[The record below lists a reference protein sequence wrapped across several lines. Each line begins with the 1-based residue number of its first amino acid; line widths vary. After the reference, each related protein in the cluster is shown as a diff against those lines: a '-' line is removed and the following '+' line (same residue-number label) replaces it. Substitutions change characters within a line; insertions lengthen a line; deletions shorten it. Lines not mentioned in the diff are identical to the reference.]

1 MKDAYDFF
9 AGQRGAV
16 ADTKGKTR
24 IRRDHTRMTLMT
36 EAPAGPLHHGGRL
49 REAAARYGIPLEQ
62 WLDLSTG
69 INPQGWPV
77 PAVPAAAWSRLPE
90 DEDGL
95 EAAARAYYDAD
106 HLLPVAG
113 SQAAILALPRL
124 RPPSRVRILSPTYAE
139 HSAAW
144 QSAGHEVTAVT
155 AAGLVRTGTL
165 APSPIVGHS
174 SAARFAGLVRTGA
187 LAHSPQAGEGWG
199 EGDGSGSPT
208 ATLGDGTAM
217 PGGDTVQDFAD
228 DALTACD
235 VLVVINPNN
244 PTGVRFSPERLLDW
258 HDRLA
263 ARGGWLV
270 VDEAFMDVTPE
281 DSLCPFTARPGLI
294 VLRSLGK
301 FFGLAGAR
309 LGFVAAHPT
318 LLAALRHRLG
328 PWTVNAPTR
337 WAARLALT
345 DGDWQAQARP
355 RLTAAGERL
364 RDLLTRH
371 DLTPAGGCAL
381 FQWVLTPTAPRLQ
394 QDLARQGIL
403 TRLFHQPASLHPGL
417 TGGYG
422 DWASLHPALP
432 EREADGIPLGPGLT
446 GHEADGASLRLNLP
460 GREVDWTSPPMD
472 LAGREVDWTSLRLG
486 LPGSEADWARL
497 ERALADL
504 ARPAAESRP

>member
-95 EAAARAYYDAD
+95 EAAARVYYGAD

-139 HSAAW
+139 HAAAW

-155 AAGLVRTGTL
+155 AAGLARTGTL

-174 SAARFAGLVRTGA
+174 SAARFAGLAGTGV
-187 LAHSPQAGEGWG
+187 LAPSPQAGEGWG

-208 ATLGDGTAM
+208 ATPGDGTTM
-217 PGGDTVQDFAD
+217 PGGDAVQDFAD

-244 PTGVRFSPERLLDW
+244 PTGVRFSPERLLAW

-281 DSLCPFTARPGLI
+281 GSLCPFTRRPGLI

-309 LGFVAAHPT
+309 LGFVAAQPT
-318 LLAALRHRLG
+318 LLAALRYRLG
-328 PWTVNAPTR
+328 PWTVNTPAR
-337 WAARLALT
+337 WVARLALT

-355 RLTAAGERL
+355 RLTAAGDRL

-371 DLTPAGGCAL
+371 GLTPAGGCAL
-381 FQWVLTPTAPRLQ
+381 FQWVLTPAAPRLH

-403 TRLFHQPASLHPGL
+403 TRLFHQPANLHPGL

-422 DWASLHPALP
+422 DWARLHLGLP
-432 EREADGIPLGPGLT
+432 EREADGIPLHPSLPGS
-446 GHEADGASLRLNLP
+446 EANGASPCLSLPGSEVDWASPPMGLP
-460 GREVDWTSPPMD
+460 GRDVD
-472 LAGREVDWTSLRLG
+472 RTSLRLG
-486 LPGSEADWARL
+486 LPGTEADWARL
-497 ERALADL
+497 DRALAAL
-504 ARPAAESRP
+504 PRPEAETLP